1 VIIVYTVLK
10 VDILP
15 TKKKKKKTFL
25 LRAFINPLESYGWM
39 DGPFGASKTRAIFN
53 DIINL

>member
-1 VIIVYTVLK
+1 VIIVYTVLN

-15 TKKKKKKTFL
+15 TKKKNTSL
-25 LRAFINPLESYGWM
+25 LKAFINPLESYGWM
-39 DGPFGASKTRAIFN
+39 DGPFGASKTQAIFN